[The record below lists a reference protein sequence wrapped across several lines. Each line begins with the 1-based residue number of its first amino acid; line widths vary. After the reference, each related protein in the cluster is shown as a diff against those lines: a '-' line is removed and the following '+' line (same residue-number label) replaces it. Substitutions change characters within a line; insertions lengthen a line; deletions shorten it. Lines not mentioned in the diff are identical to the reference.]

1 MKLWST
7 SFDEN
12 MPDNFPQITYKNKV
26 VSIEEQT
33 FLTNKLFDLFQ
44 LTHRDR
50 IVDIKVIRLNK
61 EILPYKK
68 LYNLIFSDEP
78 FEFET
83 EYMVFLLNF
92 FSVETD

>member
-44 LTHRDR
+44 LH
-50 IVDIKVIRLNK
+50 I
-61 EILPYKK
+61 EIGL
-68 LYNLIFSDEP
+68 LI
-78 FEFET
+78 
-83 EYMVFLLNF
+83 
-92 FSVETD
+92 